1 MLLRRLWS
9 WRADLAFWSVWFA
22 LVGAFVALAAW
33 ADSTY
38 RLPFDKEPTFWV
50 QDLERY
56 AWADPLFERVNR
68 LGDYEVVAAVL
79 IASVLVLIARGLRF
93 EALIMA
99 GAGAMAWVHAGV
111 RAIVERPQDFEGLE
125 AGRIYPG
132 PDGFPSGHVFG
143 QVIVYGLVFA
153 FIGRVIPFRPIVWAV
168 RAGCVALIALGGP
181 ARMYTSAHWP
191 SDVIGAAM
199 LAAIYLL
206 LAWRLDRVIEHVRAT
221 DGGAGDASEAGHR
234 DHDGSAS
241 AADAGT
247 PGASPRVDAAS
258 AMRAR

>member
-1 MLLRRLWS
+1 MAFWCA
-9 WRADLAFWSVWFA
+9 WLAF
-22 LVGAFVALAAW
+22 VGAFVALAAW

-38 RLPFDKEPTFWV
+38 HLPFDKEPTFWV
-50 QDLERY
+50 QDLDRY

-79 IASVLVLIARGLRF
+79 IVSVLALIVRGLRF

-125 AGRIYPG
+125 AGRVYPG

-153 FIGRVIPFRPIVWAV
+153 FIGRVIPSRPVAWAV
-168 RAGCVALIALGGP
+168 RAGCVAIIALGGP
-181 ARMYTSAHWP
+181 ARVYTSAHWP
-191 SDVIGAAM
+191 SDVVGAAM
-199 LAAIYLL
+199 LAGIYLL
-206 LAWRLDRVIEHVRAT
+206 LAWRLDRVIAHVRAT
-221 DGGAGDASEAGHR
+221 GNAAGGAPEVGADTRREDTGAAGDEVAVTE
-234 DHDGSAS
+234 
-241 AADAGT
+241 
-247 PGASPRVDAAS
+247 PPRVDAA
-258 AMRAR
+258 AMPRAR